1 MQHLIKEDSVKLKE
15 LITIEEANVYLC
27 GNLEMGKEVTHIL
40 EQILGKDYVEKM
52 VEEKRF
58 VKELWAS

>member
-1 MQHLIKEDSVKLKE
+1 LIKEDSVKIKE

-40 EQILGKDYVEKM
+40 EQIIGKELVEQM
-52 VEEKRF
+52 VEDKWF
-58 VKELWAS
+58 VKELWEN

>member
-1 MQHLIKEDSVKLKE
+1 MIKEDSVKIKE

-40 EQILGKDYVEKM
+40 EQIIGKELVEQM
-52 VEEKRF
+52 VEDKWF
-58 VKELWAS
+58 VKELWAN

>member
-1 MQHLIKEDSVKLKE
+1 MIKEDSVKIKE

-27 GNLEMGKEVTHIL
+27 GNLDMGKEVTHIL
-40 EQILGKDYVEKM
+40 EQILEKEYVDKM

-58 VKELWAS
+58 VKELWAN

>member
-1 MQHLIKEDSVKLKE
+1 LIKEDSVKIKE

-40 EQILGKDYVEKM
+40 EQIIGKELVEQM
-52 VEEKRF
+52 VEDKWF
-58 VKELWAS
+58 VKELWAN